1 MIEIKNLTKIYK
13 SKKKSNHKALD
24 NINLTLPNNG
34 LVFVIGKSGSGKSTL
49 LNLLGGLD
57 SATEGSIVVDGNEIT
72 KYGESHLAS
81 YRNNH
86 IGFIFQDYH
95 LLDELTVYEN
105 IVLSLNLNR
114 QEDKGEALQALEK
127 VGLAGYENRYPSEL
141 SGGERQRVA
150 IARAIVKKPYVIL
163 ADEPTGNL
171 DNVTA
176 TSIVEL
182 LKELSRDCL
191 IVIVSHNT
199 IDTYKYA
206 DRIIQLAGGR
216 ILSDETR
223 NPTYAEDVSY
233 ADQVLYY
240 PMDKTLTHEDI
251 RVFNAKL
258 EKQEIRQ
265 MVGRNDKYLPTTAA
279 DKKDERSIQ
288 IDRKSLSAKNIVK
301 LCLTFLKSKLVRI
314 TASSFMIAVIMVIL
328 ALSQTILLFDS
339 GEVISN
345 EMHKMNQSALFMEK
359 FLDPEQ
365 RKSLEQDYYD
375 EVTPS
380 DIERF
385 KEKGFTDGEI
395 IEVLNYTVPLSNSS
409 KFAGYDKPLFGNS
422 PYLLETLGTM
432 IVDEEELTE
441 KFGQLEYVAK
451 LEDFHPCGVLI
462 TDYVADCILAGSA
475 INGNKSYEDI
485 LGPYFYS
492 ILNMNRGYINGI
504 IKTDYKETYED
515 LFAEFKDG
523 TLTLASSAS
532 DQRLI
537 DFTSDIYTSL
547 GFSYTLNP
555 NFKADILEHDVYQS
569 VWHYALTIN
578 GVPFNEGFTA
588 PQNWRGSTYGY
599 ELQDNEVLM
608 NVDKYNQ
615 FFGTSYTVN
624 DLDKFVPH
632 EITLDQYRF
641 GDLERSNALLSE
653 KIVIKGLTKSSS
665 YTFYLSDK
673 LYQQFKE
680 NLIFTKG
687 LYLKNNGNI
696 GDVIDVANELHYE
709 QKLFIV
715 EGIHTM
721 TKAVD
726 VFIPIFELVAIVL
739 CAGIVFILISFSTKM
754 IKDKIHEIG
763 ILKALG
769 CKNNTIGVVFGLQL
783 LLIAICTV
791 LLSTVGYFFFI
802 DLANDVLIE
811 SLKMLA
817 PSHIVLDL
825 DFLTFKMSIVYL
837 NSLLVL
843 ALTLISFVIPMI
855 KIYRIK
861 PVQIIKAKE

>member
-1 MIEIKNLTKIYK
+1 M
-13 SKKKSNHKALD
+13 
-24 NINLTLPNNG
+24 
-34 LVFVIGKSGSGKSTL
+34 
-49 LNLLGGLD
+49 
-57 SATEGSIVVDGNEIT
+57 
-72 KYGESHLAS
+72 
-81 YRNNH
+81 
-86 IGFIFQDYH
+86 
-95 LLDELTVYEN
+95 
-105 IVLSLNLNR
+105 
-114 QEDKGEALQALEK
+114 
-127 VGLAGYENRYPSEL
+127 
-141 SGGERQRVA
+141 A

-339 GEVISN
+339 GEVISK
-345 EMHKMNQSALFMEK
+345 EMEK
-359 FLDPEQ
+359 IGTSAVTLTKLIDEET
-365 RKSLEQDYYD
+365 KAALGENAQDFYM
-375 EVTPS
+375 E
-380 DIERF
+380 I
-385 KEKGFTDGEI
+385 TDGEI
-395 IEVLNYTVPLSNSS
+395 RQFVDAGYKGDIYKIYNYYLPIATSAH
-409 KFAGYDKPLFGNS
+409 FAGWQTTSIMDSIYPCAS
-422 PYLLETLGTM
+422 LGTM
-432 IVDEEELTE
+432 VIDEAFLQE
-441 KFGQLEYVAK
+441 KFGEVVYLAEA
-451 LEDFHPCGVLI
+451 EEIHPGGVWI
-462 TDYVADCILAGSA
+462 TDYLADAFYARASYYMKETQDYQNLTGSY
-475 INGNKSYEDI
+475 IFSTTF
-485 LGPYFYS
+485 LGT
-492 ILNMNRGYINGI
+492 RGYINGVI
-504 IKTDYKETYED
+504 QTGYRERYAD
-515 LFAEFKDG
+515 LFDRFKEGAFESTSDLFKDPDFMRF
-523 TLTLASSAS
+523 S
-532 DQRLI
+532 DEV
-537 DFTSDIYTSL
+537 FASL
-547 GFSYTLNP
+547 GYSYSLNP
-555 NFKADILEHDVYQS
+555 NFAEDFGRDYPSQI
-569 VWHYALTIN
+569 VWHHMMTFN
-578 GVPFNEGFTA
+578 GVPFFSTYA
-588 PQNWRGSTYGY
+588 PQIREGVDGGY
-599 ELQDNEVLM
+599 TLTGNEVLM
-608 NVDKYNQ
+608 NINAYNEV
-615 FFGTSYTVN
+615 FGTEYTAAN
-624 DLDKFVPH
+624 LNTFVPH
-632 EITLDQYRF
+632 TVDLKEYRYY
-641 GDLERSNALLSE
+641 DLKLENPLFE
-653 KIVIKGLTKSSS
+653 QEVTIKGLFSPAKTNVTLFASQEI
-665 YTFYLSDK
+665 FD
-673 LYQQFKE
+673 QFAP
-680 NLIFTKG
+680 NTLFVSG
-687 LYLKNNGNI
+687 LYFNDNENV
-696 GDVIDVANELHYE
+696 DAVIDTADELGF
-709 QKLFIV
+709 QQNTVLI